1 MADTL
6 ESLEIEVKHSASGA
20 AEEIK
25 QVSTAISGLSRA
37 LKNVLP
43 KLEMFREL
51 MGSATVNCTD
61 NGTTQIANTI
71 NNVSQASAKAGKATR
86 EASKGVREL
95 SKQAAK
101 SKGPLDGIVS
111 SLKRIAFYRVIRSI
125 IKAIGQALSEGLEN
139 AYAFSQGIAT
149 EGHRF
154 AQALDSMATAGL
166 TMKNQ
171 LGSAFIA
178 LLTALTPIINAL
190 IGLVTRIADAMSQF
204 FAIFTG
210 GTYLKAQTVPKT
222 WADNANSAAKAAKEW
237 KNQLL
242 GFDEINRLEEPNNG
256 GGGGN
261 NNQLDPSTMFQDTP
275 INGIFAKIRDALVE
289 FKNSLNLEPLKASW
303 DRLKESISQL
313 ADVVLRLLGKAWNDV
328 LKPLAKWTIEV
339 GVPAA
344 VDLLTTAIEGLTEAL
359 DDLDKLLSG
368 EISFEEFLEN
378 LDEVEIAVL
387 GLIGFLGVTGLMG
400 AIGNALVFLYES
412 IPFLKIIAGLYLVIH
427 AVQDVIEVWKD
438 FREDGEL
445 TRESWAKIFDAIAS
459 VALAVGIFITPWGFL
474 VAVVAGAVAAVI
486 HNWDKIV
493 AWWDTWSGPL
503 KEAFANFKQAWV
515 DAYSAVVGKIQDLIG
530 WFGNLMTKIENAMAA
545 VAAFFGVDMSK
556 YNDPSYDAWQD
567 PDLWG
572 SNFATGGFPN
582 EGQLFV
588 AREAGPEM
596 VGSIGGR
603 TAVANNDQI
612 VEGIR
617 AGVYEAVS
625 AAMSNGGNGATEFKL
640 YLDSRE
646 IKYGLQAL
654 DRAWGT

>member
-51 MGSATVNCTD
+51 MGSATVNYTD
-61 NGTTQIANTI
+61 SGTTQIANTI

-95 SKQAAK
+95 SKQASK
-101 SKGPLDGIVS
+101 SKRPLDGIVA
-111 SLKRIAFYRVIRSI
+111 SLKRIALYRVIRSI

-139 AYAFSQGIAT
+139 AYVFSQGIAT

-171 LGSAFIA
+171 LGSAFIG

-204 FAIFTG
+204 FAVFTG

-222 WADNANSAAKAAKEW
+222 WADNANAAAKAAKEW

-256 GGGGN
+256 GGSGN
-261 NNQLDPSTMFQDTP
+261 NNELDPSTMFQDTP

-289 FKNSLNLEPLKASW
+289 FKNSLNLDPLKASW
-303 DRLKESISQL
+303 DRLKESIGQL

-344 VDLLTTAIEGLTEAL
+344 VDLLTTASM
-359 DDLDKLLSG
+359 DDA
-368 EISFEEFLEN
+368 FLEEVQP
-378 LDEVEIAVL
+378 DEIL
-387 GLIGFLGVTGLMG
+387 
-400 AIGNALVFLYES
+400 LY
-412 IPFLKIIAGLYLVIH
+412 
-427 AVQDVIEVWKD
+427 
-438 FREDGEL
+438 RED
-445 TRESWAKIFDAIAS
+445 K
-459 VALAVGIFITPWGFL
+459 
-474 VAVVAGAVAAVI
+474 
-486 HNWDKIV
+486 
-493 AWWDTWSGPL
+493 
-503 KEAFANFKQAWV
+503 
-515 DAYSAVVGKIQDLIG
+515 
-530 WFGNLMTKIENAMAA
+530 
-545 VAAFFGVDMSK
+545 
-556 YNDPSYDAWQD
+556 
-567 PDLWG
+567 
-572 SNFATGGFPN
+572 
-582 EGQLFV
+582 
-588 AREAGPEM
+588 
-596 VGSIGGR
+596 
-603 TAVANNDQI
+603 
-612 VEGIR
+612 
-617 AGVYEAVS
+617 
-625 AAMSNGGNGATEFKL
+625 
-640 YLDSRE
+640 
-646 IKYGLQAL
+646 
-654 DRAWGT
+654 